1 MKIKKISK
9 DMFVQTNWSGG
20 KTEEIFIYPES
31 AEYSKRNFDVRI
43 STATVELERS
53 AFTILPKTKR
63 IITPLSGRLKLFELV
78 NDKELKLACLK
89 PFEFFNFS
97 GETPI
102 ISYGVCRD
110 FNIMTSEKFS
120 AETFLLNSTQPKL
133 ELVSGELAFVFSYNV
148 ETSISVN
155 DTVLKIEP
163 MTFFLIS
170 EFKIPLVLKLQK
182 PNSTKN
188 LIVGSLKN
196 KKLYN

>member
-31 AEYSKRNFDVRI
+31 TEYAKRNFDVRI

-53 AFTILPKTKR
+53 TFTPLPKVKR
-63 IITPLSGRLKLFELV
+63 IITPLSGSLKLFELV
-78 NDKELKLACLK
+78 DAEEKKLACLK

-102 ISYGVCRD
+102 ASYGVCRD
-110 FNIMTSEKFS
+110 FNVMTSKAFS
-120 AETFLLNSTQPKL
+120 AKTFLLNATNSEL
-133 ELVSGELAFVFSYNV
+133 EIGFGDLAFVFSYDV
-148 ETSISVN
+148 DTSFSVN
-155 DTVLKIEP
+155 DNELKIEP
-163 MTFFLIS
+163 MTFFLLT
-170 EFKIPLVLKLQK
+170 EFKMPLVLKWLK
-182 PNSTKN
+182 PNCKGN

-196 KKLYN
+196 KKL